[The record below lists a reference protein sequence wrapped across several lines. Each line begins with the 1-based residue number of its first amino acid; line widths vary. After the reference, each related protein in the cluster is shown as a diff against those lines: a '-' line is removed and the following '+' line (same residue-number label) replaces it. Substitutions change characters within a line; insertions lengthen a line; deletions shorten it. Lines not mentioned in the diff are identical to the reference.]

1 VFRIM
6 DHSFRF
12 RQSEDR
18 TPPASVQG
26 NGQYGSVRALD
37 TLTRSD
43 GNDER
48 PIVSLRDTL
57 FSSGRAFHL
66 ITNVWRSDAA

>member
-1 VFRIM
+1 MCFVLWTIRFVFVNRKIAP
-6 DHSFRF
+6 
-12 RQSEDR
+12 RQR
-18 TPPASVQG
+18 LCK
-26 NGQYGSVRALD
+26 QYGSVRALD